1 MKILMINSVC
11 GVGSTGR
18 ICTDLYEELSKEGH
32 ECCIAYGRGDASEE
46 INTYKIGNKFDNYWH
61 VLETRLFDNHGFASR
76 RATKK
81 FISFIIMYKP
91 DIIHLHNIHGYYLN
105 VQILFNFLKKSKI
118 PIVWTFHDSWAFSG
132 HAAYIEYDKNGT
144 LPNKN
149 SNFAERYAYPKSFIN
164 RSYYNFERK
173 KRLFSNVDNLTIVTP
188 SNWLNKMVKM
198 SFLKDYQVI
207 TINNGIN
214 LEKFEKTEQKTGIK
228 KGNKKEVLAVANI
241 WEKRKGLEDIIYFA
255 EKLDERKYH
264 FIIVGKVGRTL
275 PANISHIDRTD
286 NLEQLIQLYQQADV
300 FINPTYQD
308 NFPTTNI
315 EALAAGTPVITYN
328 TGGSGEILTED
339 VGFVIEQG
347 NREKFIEKISEIR
360 KDINISNYCMQT
372 AQIYSVKN
380 MNRKYIL
387 IYEKTKNGSC

>member
-1 MKILMINSVC
+1 
-11 GVGSTGR
+11 
-18 ICTDLYEELSKEGH
+18 
-32 ECCIAYGRGDASEE
+32 
-46 INTYKIGNKFDNYWH
+46 
-61 VLETRLFDNHGFASR
+61 
-76 RATKK
+76 
-81 FISFIIMYKP
+81 YKP